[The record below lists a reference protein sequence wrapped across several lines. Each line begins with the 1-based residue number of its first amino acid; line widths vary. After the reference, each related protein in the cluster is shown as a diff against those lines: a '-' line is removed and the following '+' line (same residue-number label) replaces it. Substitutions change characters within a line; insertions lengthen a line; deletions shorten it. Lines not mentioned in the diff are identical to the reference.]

1 MKNRRYILVGWLCL
15 SASWIHAQEDSIDI
29 QVQLNYKSKTLN
41 INQVVTFK
49 NRSSQALDTLYFHAW
64 AEGYRDN
71 STPLSKRLIE
81 DYDKRLYLAKKEDRG
96 YVQIDSILIKNE
108 TYSYF
113 SKPAAKD
120 IIGIVLN
127 SPLEPGQTLNIRF
140 RYFVKVPHLKFTG
153 YGRDQFVYN
162 LRYWYIVPAV
172 YNDGWQLM
180 SNKNMDDLYT
190 RPTTYKIRLIVPD
203 GINVNSDLTLS
214 KIVNPPYSIYEL
226 SGEHRSDIE
235 LNINAF
241 NDYTTFPTHP
251 KVITNLNQTGLNN
264 DLKTDI
270 LNRAL
275 AFIKTELGAYPF
287 EKILVSETI
296 YDKNPIYGL
305 NQLPELF
312 NPFSGAFEW
321 DIKMFKALTRKY
333 LENTLFVN
341 RRTDAWLL
349 DGIQSYLM
357 MQYVSQYYPEITAM
371 GNISKIWGIKSFTIA
386 KLGFND
392 KYAFV
397 YQFAARRNYDQPLT
411 MQADSLS
418 NFNRKIVNKYKAGLG
433 LQYLDEYLNEQII
446 PQSIREFYKKS
457 RYQNTSSNLFKSI
470 VNSATDKDLS
480 WFFGDYL
487 TTKKKIDYTIKKV
500 VKTQDSV
507 KVTIKNNRDF
517 AAPIAIYGVK
527 KNDYV
532 FRKWIAPIDSSATI
546 TLPKG
551 DYTKLALNY
560 EFLYPE
566 LNHRDN
572 WENLKGV
579 FNRPIQ
585 FRFFKDVEDPY
596 YNQVFYNIYNGYNY
610 YDGLILGPRLYNEA
624 IFKKKW
630 LYKITPTY
638 GFKSNQLSGSA
649 SFVYQHIPEKS
660 SVYRITTGI
669 SGNSFHYARDLRYSR
684 ITPFVNIEFKRK
696 SLRDVGGKGISAR
709 YIAVNRETPED
720 QQALESDRYGIF
732 NLRYG
737 YSKPEIIS
745 DIRYNIDL
753 QTAQKF
759 GKIAVDFRYRTLTK
773 SRRQLDFRAYAGSF
787 LYNSTDTDYFN
798 FGLDRP
804 TDYLFDYGYLG
815 RSESSGFL
823 SQQIIIAEG
832 GFKSKFENPYAN
844 RWMLASNGSVSLWRW
859 LELYAD
865 VGLYK
870 NKGFDPEFRYD
881 SGIRL
886 NFVHNI
892 LELYFPLQ
900 SSLGFE
906 PSLPNYSDKIRFVL
920 TLDPG
925 SIIRFLRRGFF

>member
-1 MKNRRYILVGWLCL
+1 MTILRYILVGWLCFT
-15 SASWIHAQEDSIDI
+15 ATRIYAQEDHIAIQAQLDYKHKSIAI
-29 QVQLNYKSKTLN
+29 RQVINYRNTSA
-41 INQVVTFK
+41 
-49 NRSSQALDTLYFHAW
+49 SHLDTLYFHAW
-64 AEGYRDN
+64 AEGYRN
-71 STPLSKRLIE
+71 NQTPLANRLLE
-81 DYDKRLYLAKKEDRG
+81 DYDKRFYTAKKEERG
-96 YVQIDSILIKNE
+96 FVQIDTIHGEHDALP
-108 TYSYF
+108 YF
-113 SKPAAKD
+113 NKPGQPD
-120 IIGIVLN
+120 IIVVVLTEPLAPGAQLAISLSYIVRI
-127 SPLEPGQTLNIRF
+127 PAM
-140 RYFVKVPHLKFTG
+140 KFTG
-153 YGRDQFVYN
+153 YGRNQFVYN

-172 YNDGWQLM
+172 YDKGWQLM
-180 SNKNMDDLYT
+180 SNKNMDDLYVN
-190 RPTTYKIRLIVPD
+190 PTNYNIQFTVPD
-203 GINVNSDLTLS
+203 GININSDLQVK
-214 KIVNPPYSIYEL
+214 KISTPPYATYYL
-226 SGEHRSDIE
+226 SGEHRADIE

-241 NDYTTFPTHP
+241 NDFKTYATSP
-251 KVITNLNQTGLNN
+251 KIITNLNDTSIDDG
-264 DLKTDI
+264 LKTDI

-275 AFIKTELGAYPF
+275 DFISTELGAYPF
-287 EKILVSETI
+287 EHLLVNEIT

-305 NQLPELF
+305 NQLPALF

-321 DIKMFKALTRKY
+321 DLKMFKALTRKY
-333 LENTLFVN
+333 LENTLFLN

-349 DGIQSYLM
+349 DGIQAYLM
-357 MQYVSQYYPEITAM
+357 MQYVEHYYPEVTAM

-433 LQYLDEYLNEQII
+433 LHYLDEYLNHEII
-446 PQSIREFYKKS
+446 PQSIREFYVKSLTKK
-457 RYQNTSSNLFKSI
+457 TSSVLFKNI
-470 VNSATDKDLS
+470 VNRASDKDLS

-500 VKTQDSV
+500 DKNNDSV

-517 AAPIAIYGVK
+517 AAPIAIYGIK

-546 TLPKG
+546 TLGRG

-596 YNQVFYNIYNGYNY
+596 YNQVFYNVYSGYNY
-610 YDGLILGPRLYNEA
+610 YDGIIFGPRLYNEA

-630 LYKITPTY
+630 LYKLTPAY
-638 GFKSNQLSGSA
+638 GFKSNKLNGSA
-649 SFVYQHIPEKS
+649 SFVYQHIPENS
-660 SVYRITTGI
+660 SLYRITTGI
-669 SGNSFHYARDLRYSR
+669 SGNSFHYAENLRYNR
-684 ITPFVNIEFKRK
+684 ITPFVSLEFKRK
-696 SLRDVGGKGISAR
+696 SLRDVGGKAITAR
-709 YIAVNRETPED
+709 YVAVNRETPVG
-720 QQALESDRYGIF
+720 QTSLESDSYGVF

-737 YSKPEIIS
+737 VGKPEIIS
-745 DIRYNIDL
+745 DIRYSADF
-753 QTAQKF
+753 QAAQKF
-759 GKIAVDFRYRTLTK
+759 GKLALDFRYRKLTP
-773 SRRQLDFRAYAGSF
+773 SRRQYDFRLFAGTF
-787 LYNSTDTDYFN
+787 LYNSTSTDYFS

-832 GFKSKFENPYAN
+832 GFKSSFDQPYAN
-844 RWMLASNGSVSLWRW
+844 QWMLSSNGSVSLWRW
-859 LELYAD
+859 LEAYAD
-865 VGLYK
+865 AGVYK
-870 NKGFDPEFRYD
+870 NKGLDPVFRYD

-892 LELYFPLQ
+892 LEFYFPLQ

-906 PSLPNYSDKIRFVL
+906 PALPKYSSKIRFVI